1 MFLLARMTFR
11 EYARYFYLKY
21 MKFLQHR
28 NRVRMVKTAIGGT
41 FYTLG
46 AGVTWYQ
53 SMKFMDER
61 KSQQTGIDSF
71 AAAGILAQVSGF
83 GENKLSKGNSL
94 DGETVKSRM
103 RT

>member
-1 MFLLARMTFR
+1 ML
-11 EYARYFYLKY
+11 
-21 MKFLQHR
+21 
-28 NRVRMVKTAIGGT
+28 KTALGGT

-83 GENKLSKGNSL
+83 GENKLSKGKSL
-94 DGETVKSRM
+94 DGEKIAIKEENSHF
-103 RT
+103 

>member
-1 MFLLARMTFR
+1 ML
-11 EYARYFYLKY
+11 
-21 MKFLQHR
+21 
-28 NRVRMVKTAIGGT
+28 KTALGGT

-83 GENKLSKGNSL
+83 GENKLSKGKSL
-94 DGETVKSRM
+94 DGEQIGINKENSNF
-103 RT
+103 

>member
-1 MFLLARMTFR
+1 MFVLARMTFR

-53 SMKFMDER
+53 SASFGNCALPIVHTFER
-61 KSQQTGIDSF
+61 GRQLPPPLHKYALPTGRYP
-71 AAAGILAQVSGF
+71 V
-83 GENKLSKGNSL
+83 E
-94 DGETVKSRM
+94 
-103 RT
+103 